1 MIFVQNIIL
10 LFSYNTIVNITLKES
25 AQIGIIF
32 ILLWILC
39 LFLFDYISISI
50 KPKLI
55 HNTFSIPIQTDYFY
69 PYFL

>member
-25 AQIGIIF
+25 AQIKIIF

-55 HNTFSIPIQTDYFY
+55 LNTFSITIQTDYFY
-69 PYFL
+69 PDFL